1 MLHSQDC
8 MLCHTP
14 EPSSGGAPM
23 SSPPRVTVIIATY
36 NRARLLA
43 HAVESVRRQ
52 TISDWEL
59 LVVGDACTDD
69 SAAVVAA
76 AADPRVQFVNL
87 PLNAGEQSAPNNE
100 GLRRARGG
108 CVAFLNHDDLFF
120 PDHLERALAH
130 LDHEKADFVWSPLLV
145 ALPAADGAGGAAET
159 FRLSGVPF
167 GADYDPRIFVF
178 ASSWVCTRAL
188 AERVGPWRPAR
199 ELFVSP
205 SQDWLFRAWTSGAR
219 MRVQPRPTVL
229 AVPSS
234 ARAGSY
240 LAAGS
245 DEHDRIA
252 AAMRDDPTFRT
263 RALESAALS
272 GERDANA
279 DRFGARWGESL
290 RALVFRPVAA
300 AALALGVHPYAPF
313 AALRYGRRGNLVS
326 AIRRKSGL
334 PALGPRPATS
344 SGGRTS

>member
-1 MLHSQDC
+1 
-8 MLCHTP
+8 
-14 EPSSGGAPM
+14 M
-23 SSPPRVTVIIATY
+23 SSSPRLTVIIATF

-52 TISDWEL
+52 TFEDWEL
-59 LVVGDACTDD
+59 LVVGDGCTDE

-76 AADPRVQFVNL
+76 TGDPRVRFINL
-87 PLNAGEQSAPNNE
+87 PENAGEQSAPNNE
-100 GLRRARGG
+100 GLRRARGQY
-108 CVAFLNHDDLFF
+108 VAFLNHDDLYF
-120 PDHLERALAH
+120 PDHLETALAC
-130 LDHEKADFVWSPLLV
+130 LEHERADFVWSPLLV
-145 ALPAADGAGGAAET
+145 ALPADEGAAAAT

-188 AERVGPWRPAR
+188 VDGVGPWRAAR

-205 SQDWLFRAWTSGAR
+205 SQDWLFRAWRRGAR

-245 DEHDRIA
+245 AEHDRLA
-252 AAMRDDPTFRT
+252 AAMRTEPGFRAA
-263 RALESAALS
+263 ALASAALT
-272 GERDANA
+272 GERDANTY
-279 DRFGARWGESL
+279 RFGMRWGESL
-290 RALVFRPVAA
+290 RALAFRPVAA
-300 AALALGVHPYAPF
+300 AAMALGVHPYAPF

-326 AIRRKSGL
+326 AIRRQTGL
-334 PALGPRPATS
+334 PALRSRPA
-344 SGGRTS
+344 R